1 MKTENIY
8 TKLHLC
14 KTQIGTITKDSKNP
28 FFKSNYL
35 SLNGLLDAIE
45 PVLSENGLLILQ
57 PLKDGCVC
65 TEIVETES
73 GEKVTSLIQLPS
85 ITDPQKLGS
94 AITYFRRYTLESLL
108 GLKADDD
115 DGNHASKPSKTD
127 PSRKPSLEADQF
139 QQAIKS
145 TDKKALQNVLDK
157 FRMSPEQRA
166 VINQLINPA

>member
-73 GEKVTSLIQLPS
+73 GEKVTSLIQLPN

-115 DGNHASKPSKTD
+115 DGNHASKPTTKKVELT
-127 PSRKPSLEADQF
+127 ADQF
-139 QQAIKS
+139 QNLLKPEN
-145 TDKKALQNVLDK
+145 KKHIQTYLDK
-157 FRMSPEQRA
+157 HTMSVEQNK
-166 VINQLINPA
+166 VLTQLAK